1 MVRHFWYEG
10 LPLVSSVR
18 SSRETIHVKIAV
30 PSDLVRVL
38 PKGIDESPLGSILYT
53 ATETIVSPF
62 WGDTDVV
69 VPSPHARDEAISY
82 LVETFKAEYRDW
94 TVYVAREEAITA

>member
-10 LPLVSSVR
+10 LPLVSSVLP
-18 SSRETIHVKIAV
+18 SRETIHVKIAV
-30 PSDLVRVL
+30 PSDLVKVL
-38 PKGIDESPLGSILYT
+38 PKGIDESPLGSIFYA
-53 ATETIVSPF
+53 ATETHISPY

-94 TVYVAREEAITA
+94 VVYVAHEEAIAA